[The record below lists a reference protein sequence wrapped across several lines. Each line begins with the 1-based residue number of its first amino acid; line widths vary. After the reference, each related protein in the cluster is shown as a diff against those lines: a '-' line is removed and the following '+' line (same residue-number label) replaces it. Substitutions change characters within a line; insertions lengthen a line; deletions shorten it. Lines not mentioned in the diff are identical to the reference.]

1 MNHQGSQ
8 LRILVVAIVIWLSP
22 FFLSE
27 ATAQCSVSAT
37 AISFG
42 NYNVFAT
49 GNIDRTAT
57 VTVNCTSRRTVSVQL
72 NRGQFATSFS
82 PRQMNR
88 SGERLNYNLYYN
100 STRTQI
106 WGDGTS
112 GTVVWSAGFVLGNL
126 SRTLY
131 GRLFPLQNVTVGA
144 YSDIVIVTA
153 VF

>member
-1 MNHQGSQ
+1 MS
-8 LRILVVAIVIWLSP
+8 
-22 FFLSE
+22 
-27 ATAQCSVSAT
+27 AQCSVSAT
-37 AISFG
+37 AVAFG

-49 GNIDRTAT
+49 GNVDSTAT
-57 VTVNCTSRRTVSVQL
+57 VTVNCTLLGTVSVQL

-88 SGERLNYNLYYN
+88 SGERLNYNLFFD

-112 GTVVWSAGFVLGNL
+112 GTVVWSAGLVSGNQ
-126 SRTLY
+126 SRTVY

-144 YSDIVIVTA
+144 YTDTVIVTA